1 MNTRVLAA
9 TIAGG
14 AAMFLFGF
22 LIYGL
27 FLDPSV
33 MKPNMNVY
41 AGLMKDPP
49 DWIALI
55 LSNVVYAFLIAL
67 VFDKWANI
75 RTAAGGA
82 IGGGTLVFLI
92 TLTMQL
98 FFAAFMNLSKN
109 YIPAVAD
116 VFGGLVLG
124 VITGATIGW
133 VLGFMSRET
142 APA

>member
-1 MNTRVLAA
+1 
-9 TIAGG
+9 
-14 AAMFLFGF
+14 
-22 LIYGL
+22 
-27 FLDPSV
+27 
-33 MKPNMNVY
+33 
-41 AGLMKDPP
+41 MKDPP

>member
-1 MNTRVLAA
+1 MNTRVLVA
-9 TIAGG
+9 TVAGG

-27 FLDPSV
+27 LLDASV

-49 DWIALI
+49 DWISLI
-55 LSNVVYAFLIAL
+55 LANLVYSFLLAL
-67 VFDKWANI
+67 VFDKWASI
-75 RTAAGGA
+75 RTASGGAVGGA
-82 IGGGTLVFLI
+82 ILVFLI

-98 FFAAFMNLSKN
+98 FNMAFMNLAKN
-109 YIPAVAD
+109 FTPAIAD
-116 VFGGLVLG
+116 ILGGTVLG
-124 VITGATIGW
+124 ALTGAAIGW
-133 VLGFMSRET
+133 ALGFMSRET